1 MPRKK
6 LHKKNQRVAPPIMNP
21 DAAGIDIGATEIYVA
36 VPADRDPEP
45 IRMFAT
51 FTQDLNRLAD
61 WLQQCGI
68 RTVAME
74 STGVYWVPL
83 MQILEVR
90 GLEAYLV
97 NAKHVKNVPGR
108 RTDVSDC
115 QWLQYLH
122 SVGLLRASFRP
133 APEVCA
139 LRSLLRHRNSLVE
152 MATTHVQHVQK
163 ALDQM
168 NLQIHHVISDITGTT
183 GLAIIDAILA
193 GNRDTEALA
202 ALRDPRIRASKDT
215 ITKSLVG
222 DYRREHLFTLRQSV
236 ELYREYQRRIAVCE
250 EEMKKM
256 MRDLETKAD
265 PTMSLPAAKD
275 SVK

>member
-83 MQILEVR
+83 IQILEVR
-90 GLEAYLV
+90 GLESYLV

-139 LRSLLRHRNSLVE
+139 LRSLLRHRSSLVD
-152 MATTHVQHVQK
+152 MASAHVQHMQK

-193 GNRDTEALA
+193 GNRDPYALA
-202 ALRDPRIRASKDT
+202 ALRDPRIRANNDSLRAWWE
-215 ITKSLVG
+215 ITAQSICSHCGNLSTCTGNTSNESLCA
-222 DYRREHLFTLRQSV
+222 RRKCSG
-236 ELYREYQRRIAVCE
+236 
-250 EEMKKM
+250 
-256 MRDLETKAD
+256 
-265 PTMSLPAAKD
+265 
-275 SVK
+275 